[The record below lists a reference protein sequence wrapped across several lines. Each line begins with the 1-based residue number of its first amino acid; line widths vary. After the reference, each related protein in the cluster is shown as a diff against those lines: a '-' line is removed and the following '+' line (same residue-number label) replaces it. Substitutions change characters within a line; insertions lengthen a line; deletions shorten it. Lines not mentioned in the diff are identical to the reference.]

1 MKKLLLFCLLLFI
14 SAESIQ
20 TAAQESKETKKEQGI
35 FNSVAVGLGVGTT
48 GINIDVASPIGNH
61 FALRGE
67 VNIMPGFSY
76 SDEVDASVLN
86 SATEQVY
93 APINVEGSL
102 ARTTGALLLN
112 VYPFKSS
119 SFFVC
124 GGAYF
129 GGAKFIKIEG
139 HSDELQ
145 QLVTEGKE
153 AGIEIGDYFIPV
165 DKNGNVNGG
174 LKVNSFRP
182 YLGLGFGRAVPKKRI
197 GFMFELGVQ
206 FHGTP
211 EVYADNAEL
220 TAINTVADNEFSDII
235 DKLTVYPVL
244 KFRLCGR
251 IF

>member
-93 APINVEGSL
+93 ALSL
-102 ARTTGALLLN
+102 
-112 VYPFKSS
+112 
-119 SFFVC
+119 
-124 GGAYF
+124 
-129 GGAKFIKIEG
+129 IHI
-139 HSDELQ
+139 
-145 QLVTEGKE
+145 
-153 AGIEIGDYFIPV
+153 
-165 DKNGNVNGG
+165 
-174 LKVNSFRP
+174 
-182 YLGLGFGRAVPKKRI
+182 
-197 GFMFELGVQ
+197 
-206 FHGTP
+206 
-211 EVYADNAEL
+211 
-220 TAINTVADNEFSDII
+220 
-235 DKLTVYPVL
+235 
-244 KFRLCGR
+244 
-251 IF
+251 

>member
-1 MKKLLLFCLLLFI
+1 
-14 SAESIQ
+14 
-20 TAAQESKETKKEQGI
+20 
-35 FNSVAVGLGVGTT
+35 
-48 GINIDVASPIGNH
+48 
-61 FALRGE
+61 
-67 VNIMPGFSY
+67 MPGFSY

-182 YLGLGFGRAVPKKRI
+182 YLGLGFGRAVPKSASASCSNWA
-197 GFMFELGVQ
+197 
-206 FHGTP
+206 
-211 EVYADNAEL
+211 YSS
-220 TAINTVADNEFSDII
+220 TV
-235 DKLTVYPVL
+235 LL
-244 KFRLCGR
+244 KFMQTMPNSPPLIQWQTMNSR
-251 IF
+251 ILSTN

>member
-174 LKVNSFRP
+174 
-182 YLGLGFGRAVPKKRI
+182 
-197 GFMFELGVQ
+197 
-206 FHGTP
+206 TP

-244 KFRLCGR
+244 KFRLSGR

>member
-145 QLVTEGKE
+145 QLVTEGTVS
-153 AGIEIGDYFIPV
+153 YT
-165 DKNGNVNGG
+165 
-174 LKVNSFRP
+174 
-182 YLGLGFGRAVPKKRI
+182 
-197 GFMFELGVQ
+197 
-206 FHGTP
+206 H
-211 EVYADNAEL
+211 L
-220 TAINTVADNEFSDII
+220 TLPT
-235 DKLTVYPVL
+235 T
-244 KFRLCGR
+244 
-251 IF
+251 

>member
-102 ARTTGALLLN
+102 ARRQEPYCSMSIRLN
-112 VYPFKSS
+112 LPASLYAAVLTLA
-119 SFFVC
+119 V
-124 GGAYF
+124 
-129 GGAKFIKIEG
+129 
-139 HSDELQ
+139 Q
-145 QLVTEGKE
+145 
-153 AGIEIGDYFIPV
+153 
-165 DKNGNVNGG
+165 
-174 LKVNSFRP
+174 NS
-182 YLGLGFGRAVPKKRI
+182 
-197 GFMFELGVQ
+197 
-206 FHGTP
+206 
-211 EVYADNAEL
+211 
-220 TAINTVADNEFSDII
+220 
-235 DKLTVYPVL
+235 
-244 KFRLCGR
+244 
-251 IF
+251 

>member
-20 TAAQESKETKKEQGI
+20 TAAQESKKLKEQGI

-102 ARTTGALLLN
+102 ARTTEPYCSMSIRLN
-112 VYPFKSS
+112 LPASLYAAVLTLA
-119 SFFVC
+119 V
-124 GGAYF
+124 
-129 GGAKFIKIEG
+129 
-139 HSDELQ
+139 Q
-145 QLVTEGKE
+145 
-153 AGIEIGDYFIPV
+153 
-165 DKNGNVNGG
+165 
-174 LKVNSFRP
+174 NS
-182 YLGLGFGRAVPKKRI
+182 
-197 GFMFELGVQ
+197 
-206 FHGTP
+206 
-211 EVYADNAEL
+211 
-220 TAINTVADNEFSDII
+220 
-235 DKLTVYPVL
+235 
-244 KFRLCGR
+244 
-251 IF
+251 

>member
-124 GGAYF
+124 GGAYC

-139 HSDELQ
+139 HSDE
-145 QLVTEGKE
+145 
-153 AGIEIGDYFIPV
+153 
-165 DKNGNVNGG
+165 
-174 LKVNSFRP
+174 
-182 YLGLGFGRAVPKKRI
+182 PKKRI

-244 KFRLCGR
+244 KFRLSGR